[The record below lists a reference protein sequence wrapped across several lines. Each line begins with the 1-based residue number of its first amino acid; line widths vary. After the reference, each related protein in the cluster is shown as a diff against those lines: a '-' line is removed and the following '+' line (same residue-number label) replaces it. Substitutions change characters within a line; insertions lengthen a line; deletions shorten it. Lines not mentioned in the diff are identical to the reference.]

1 MTLRGVFL
9 DVRPFLSRLIIGMIT
24 VLRWSGKKLS
34 LSDQYFAVD
43 SKIAYT
49 YGFYEL
55 SGLEDELKGLN
66 EKLELMLKRL
76 DYLEALMTQNQEYP
90 ELSHV
95 MSSLRVGTSLYS
107 EPLKLIQ
114 RLVSVQ
120 RRLKRSE
127 EPRDEISRIIL
138 NVLAIKGPQNVSSL
152 TREVQLERGTGSRVT
167 VRKKLLELID
177 EGLIEKG
184 EGPDYNLVE

>member
-1 MTLRGVFL
+1 M
-9 DVRPFLSRLIIGMIT
+9 
-24 VLRWSGKKLS
+24 
-34 LSDQYFAVD
+34 
-43 SKIAYT
+43 
-49 YGFYEL
+49 
-55 SGLEDELKGLN
+55 SGLEDELRELN
-66 EKLELMLKRL
+66 EKLGLMMKRL
-76 DYLEALMTQNQEYP
+76 DYMEALMTQNQEYP
-90 ELSHV
+90 ELSRV
-95 MSSLRVGTSLYS
+95 MSGLKVGTSLYS

-114 RLVSVQ
+114 RLMSVQ

-167 VRKKLLELID
+167 IRKKLVELMD

-184 EGPDYNLVE
+184 EGHDYVLVE

>member
-1 MTLRGVFL
+1 M
-9 DVRPFLSRLIIGMIT
+9 
-24 VLRWSGKKLS
+24 
-34 LSDQYFAVD
+34 
-43 SKIAYT
+43 
-49 YGFYEL
+49 

-66 EKLELMLKRL
+66 KKLELMLKRL

-138 NVLAIKGPQNVSSL
+138 NVLAIKGPQNVSGL

-167 VRKKLLELID
+167 IRKKLLELID

-184 EGPDYNLVE
+184 EGPHYNLVE

>member
-1 MTLRGVFL
+1 
-9 DVRPFLSRLIIGMIT
+9 
-24 VLRWSGKKLS
+24 
-34 LSDQYFAVD
+34 
-43 SKIAYT
+43 
-49 YGFYEL
+49 L

-66 EKLELMLKRL
+66 EKLELMLNRL
-76 DYLEALMTQNQEYP
+76 DYLEAVMTQNQEYS

-120 RRLKRSE
+120 RRLRRSE
-127 EPRDEISRIIL
+127 EPRNEISRIIL
-138 NVLAIKGPQNVSSL
+138 NVLAIKGPQNVSGL
-152 TREVQLERGTGSRVT
+152 AREVQLERGTGSRVT

-177 EGLIEKG
+177 EGLVEKG
-184 EGPDYNLVE
+184 EGPDYKLVE

>member
-1 MTLRGVFL
+1 M
-9 DVRPFLSRLIIGMIT
+9 
-24 VLRWSGKKLS
+24 
-34 LSDQYFAVD
+34 
-43 SKIAYT
+43 
-49 YGFYEL
+49 

-66 EKLELMLKRL
+66 EKLELMLNRL
-76 DYLEALMTQNQEYP
+76 DYLEAVMTQNQEYP

-120 RRLKRSE
+120 RRLKRSQ

-138 NVLAIKGPQNVSSL
+138 NVLAIKGPQNVSGL

-177 EGLIEKG
+177 EGLVQKG
-184 EGPDYNLVE
+184 EGLDYELVE

>member
-1 MTLRGVFL
+1 M
-9 DVRPFLSRLIIGMIT
+9 
-24 VLRWSGKKLS
+24 
-34 LSDQYFAVD
+34 
-43 SKIAYT
+43 
-49 YGFYEL
+49 

-66 EKLELMLKRL
+66 EKLELMLNRL
-76 DYLEALMTQNQEYP
+76 DYLEAVMTQNQEYP

-167 VRKKLLELID
+167 VRKKLLELIE

-184 EGPDYNLVE
+184 EGLGYELVE

>member
-1 MTLRGVFL
+1 M
-9 DVRPFLSRLIIGMIT
+9 
-24 VLRWSGKKLS
+24 
-34 LSDQYFAVD
+34 
-43 SKIAYT
+43 
-49 YGFYEL
+49 

-66 EKLELMLKRL
+66 EKLELMLNRL
-76 DYLEALMTQNQEYP
+76 DYLEAVMTQNQEYP

-120 RRLKRSE
+120 RRLKRSQ

-138 NVLAIKGPQNVSSL
+138 NVLAIKGPQNVSGL
-152 TREVQLERGTGSRVT
+152 AREVQLERGTGSRVT

-177 EGLIEKG
+177 EGLVQKG
-184 EGPDYNLVE
+184 EGPDYELLE

>member
-1 MTLRGVFL
+1 M
-9 DVRPFLSRLIIGMIT
+9 
-24 VLRWSGKKLS
+24 
-34 LSDQYFAVD
+34 
-43 SKIAYT
+43 
-49 YGFYEL
+49 

-66 EKLELMLKRL
+66 EKLELMLNRL
-76 DYLEALMTQNQEYP
+76 DYLEAVMTQNQEYP

-138 NVLAIKGPQNVSSL
+138 NVLAIKGPQNVSGL

-177 EGLIEKG
+177 EGLVEKG
-184 EGPDYNLVE
+184 EGPDYKLVE

>member
-1 MTLRGVFL
+1 M
-9 DVRPFLSRLIIGMIT
+9 
-24 VLRWSGKKLS
+24 
-34 LSDQYFAVD
+34 
-43 SKIAYT
+43 
-49 YGFYEL
+49 

-66 EKLELMLKRL
+66 EKLELMLTRL
-76 DYLEALMTQNQEYP
+76 DYLEAVMTQNQEYP

-95 MSSLRVGTSLYS
+95 MSSLRVGASLYS

-138 NVLAIKGPQNVSSL
+138 NVLAIKGPQNVSGL
-152 TREVQLERGTGSRVT
+152 AREVQLERGTGSRVT
-167 VRKKLLELID
+167 IRKKLLELID
-177 EGLIEKG
+177 EGLVQKG
-184 EGPDYNLVE
+184 EGPDYELLE

>member
-1 MTLRGVFL
+1 M
-9 DVRPFLSRLIIGMIT
+9 
-24 VLRWSGKKLS
+24 
-34 LSDQYFAVD
+34 
-43 SKIAYT
+43 
-49 YGFYEL
+49 

-66 EKLELMLKRL
+66 EKLELMLNRL
-76 DYLEALMTQNQEYP
+76 DYLEAVMTQNQEYP

-120 RRLKRSE
+120 RRLKRSQ

-167 VRKKLLELID
+167 VRKKLLELIE

-184 EGPDYNLVE
+184 EGLGYELVE